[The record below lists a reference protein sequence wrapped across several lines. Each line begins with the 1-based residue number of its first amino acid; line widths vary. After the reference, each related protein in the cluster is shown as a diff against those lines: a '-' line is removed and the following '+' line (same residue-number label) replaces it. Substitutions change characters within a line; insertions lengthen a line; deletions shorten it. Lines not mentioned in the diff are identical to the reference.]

1 MKQYSS
7 PRGGGSPPSVS
18 EAWKRSACGRTHRRR
33 HEPCRRPWRG
43 NGKAMRRRP
52 GPANP
57 MACSG
62 PGNATADGSSKISA
76 VRFRAESSCGRF
88 DDTAAVPSGRSA
100 SPDYRSNPHGGTMTR
115 RTSMRKAPAD
125 PLPENANRRH
135 APLKRRRRWFR
146 MVGGPDRP
154 ILLDP
159 PPGDRRTPVAAH
171 DGCRPMPIQGVGRIL
186 QKPGPSYARTCES
199 PYAGVDI
206 PHRRDIRRGDSTDSV
221 TSHSC
226 AGGRRYHEDANHVN
240 HHAREHDVN
249 YLEHRRQHK
258 DALWEQLREPHQAPH
273 REHTDKAA
281 DGIADTGHVRIVH
294 NS

>member
-1 MKQYSS
+1 M
-7 PRGGGSPPSVS
+7 PPPVAREREGHAAS
-18 EAWKRSACGRTHRRR
+18 
-33 HEPCRRPWRG
+33 
-43 NGKAMRRRP
+43 P

-159 PPGDRRTPVAAH
+159 PPGNRRTPVAAH
-171 DGCRPMPIQGVGRIL
+171 DGCRPTPIQGVGRIL
-186 QKPGPSYARTCES
+186 QKNRAHRTPEHANLRTPERIS
-199 PYAGVDI
+199 RIGGISVGEI
-206 PHRRDIRRGDSTDSV
+206 PLT
-221 TSHSC
+221 
-226 AGGRRYHEDANHVN
+226 A
-240 HHAREHDVN
+240 
-249 YLEHRRQHK
+249 
-258 DALWEQLREPHQAPH
+258 
-273 REHTDKAA
+273 
-281 DGIADTGHVRIVH
+281 
-294 NS
+294 

>member
-1 MKQYSS
+1 
-7 PRGGGSPPSVS
+7 
-18 EAWKRSACGRTHRRR
+18 
-33 HEPCRRPWRG
+33 
-43 NGKAMRRRP
+43 MRRRP
-52 GPANP
+52 GSANP

-62 PGNATADGSSKISA
+62 PGNAAADGSSKISV

-159 PPGDRRTPVAAH
+159 PPGNRRTPVSAH
-171 DGCRPMPIQGVGRIL
+171 DGCRPTPIQGVGRSL
-186 QKPGPSYARTCES
+186 QKTGPIACPNMRIS
-199 PYAGVDI
+199 V
-206 PHRRDIRRGDSTDSV
+206 RRSGYP
-221 TSHSC
+221 
-226 AGGRRYHEDANHVN
+226 A
-240 HHAREHDVN
+240 
-249 YLEHRRQHK
+249 
-258 DALWEQLREPHQAPH
+258 
-273 REHTDKAA
+273 
-281 DGIADTGHVRIVH
+281 
-294 NS
+294 

>member
-1 MKQYSS
+1 
-7 PRGGGSPPSVS
+7 
-18 EAWKRSACGRTHRRR
+18 
-33 HEPCRRPWRG
+33 
-43 NGKAMRRRP
+43 MRRRP
-52 GPANP
+52 GSANP

-159 PPGDRRTPVAAH
+159 PPGDRRRPWRLTMVAGPCPSKALAASCKNRVHRTPEHANLRTPAWISRI
-171 DGCRPMPIQGVGRIL
+171 GGISSGRF
-186 QKPGPSYARTCES
+186 
-199 PYAGVDI
+199 
-206 PHRRDIRRGDSTDSV
+206 H
-221 TSHSC
+221 
-226 AGGRRYHEDANHVN
+226 
-240 HHAREHDVN
+240 
-249 YLEHRRQHK
+249 
-258 DALWEQLREPHQAPH
+258 
-273 REHTDKAA
+273 
-281 DGIADTGHVRIVH
+281 
-294 NS
+294 

>member
-1 MKQYSS
+1 
-7 PRGGGSPPSVS
+7 
-18 EAWKRSACGRTHRRR
+18 
-33 HEPCRRPWRG
+33 
-43 NGKAMRRRP
+43 MRRRP
-52 GPANP
+52 GSANP

-76 VRFRAESSCGRF
+76 VRFRTESSCGRF

-100 SPDYRSNPHGGTMTR
+100 SPDYRPNPHGGTMTR

-171 DGCRPMPIQGVGRIL
+171 DGCRPMPIQGVGHIL
-186 QKPGPSYARTCES
+186 QKTGSIVRPNMRISVR
-199 PYAGVDI
+199 
-206 PHRRDIRRGDSTDSV
+206 RRGYP
-221 TSHSC
+221 
-226 AGGRRYHEDANHVN
+226 A
-240 HHAREHDVN
+240 
-249 YLEHRRQHK
+249 
-258 DALWEQLREPHQAPH
+258 
-273 REHTDKAA
+273 
-281 DGIADTGHVRIVH
+281 
-294 NS
+294 

>member
-7 PRGGGSPPSVS
+7 PWGGGSPPSVS

-52 GPANP
+52 GSANP

-146 MVGGPDRP
+146 MVGGHDR
-154 ILLDP
+154 LLGP
-159 PPGDRRTPVAAH
+159 QRVQENVTTSLLSASRRTRH
-171 DGCRPMPIQGVGRIL
+171 
-186 QKPGPSYARTCES
+186 
-199 PYAGVDI
+199 
-206 PHRRDIRRGDSTDSV
+206 
-221 TSHSC
+221 
-226 AGGRRYHEDANHVN
+226 
-240 HHAREHDVN
+240 
-249 YLEHRRQHK
+249 
-258 DALWEQLREPHQAPH
+258 
-273 REHTDKAA
+273 
-281 DGIADTGHVRIVH
+281 
-294 NS
+294 

>member
-7 PRGGGSPPSVS
+7 PWGGDRHHPSARHGSAPRADGSTVGAMNHAAARGAGTGRP
-18 EAWKRSACGRTHRRR
+18 CGVA
-33 HEPCRRPWRG
+33 RG
-43 NGKAMRRRP
+43 P
-52 GPANP
+52 QTP

-88 DDTAAVPSGRSA
+88 DDTATVPSGRSA

-186 QKPGPSYARTCES
+186 QKTGSIVRPNMRISVR
-199 PYAGVDI
+199 
-206 PHRRDIRRGDSTDSV
+206 RRGYP
-221 TSHSC
+221 
-226 AGGRRYHEDANHVN
+226 A
-240 HHAREHDVN
+240 
-249 YLEHRRQHK
+249 
-258 DALWEQLREPHQAPH
+258 
-273 REHTDKAA
+273 
-281 DGIADTGHVRIVH
+281 
-294 NS
+294 

>member
-7 PRGGGSPPSVS
+7 PWGGGSPPSVS

-52 GPANP
+52 GSANP

-146 MVGGPDRP
+146 MAGGPDRP
-154 ILLDP
+154 ILLDRGWCRFVGLVIDSITTDHATRP
-159 PPGDRRTPVAAH
+159 SPRR
-171 DGCRPMPIQGVGRIL
+171 RSMMLMPN
-186 QKPGPSYARTCES
+186 
-199 PYAGVDI
+199 
-206 PHRRDIRRGDSTDSV
+206 SV
-221 TSHSC
+221 LMRLS
-226 AGGRRYHEDANHVN
+226 RY
-240 HHAREHDVN
+240 
-249 YLEHRRQHK
+249 Q
-258 DALWEQLREPHQAPH
+258 
-273 REHTDKAA
+273 TM
-281 DGIADTGHVRIVH
+281 
-294 NS
+294 

>member
-1 MKQYSS
+1 MFSYCVTMLSTNEIILLS
-7 PRGGGSPPSVS
+7 VGGDRHHPSARHGSAPRADGSTVGAMNHAAARGAGTGRP
-18 EAWKRSACGRTHRRR
+18 CGVA
-33 HEPCRRPWRG
+33 RG
-43 NGKAMRRRP
+43 P
-52 GPANP
+52 QTP

-88 DDTAAVPSGRSA
+88 DDTATVPSGRSA

-186 QKPGPSYARTCES
+186 QKTGSIVRPNMRCANTMCHPMRW
-199 PYAGVDI
+199 
-206 PHRRDIRRGDSTDSV
+206 SV
-221 TSHSC
+221 PNN
-226 AGGRRYHEDANHVN
+226 GG
-240 HHAREHDVN
+240 
-249 YLEHRRQHK
+249 
-258 DALWEQLREPHQAPH
+258 
-273 REHTDKAA
+273 T
-281 DGIADTGHVRIVH
+281 
-294 NS
+294 

>member
-1 MKQYSS
+1 MKWTNSYRSF
-7 PRGGGSPPSVS
+7 GLKT
-18 EAWKRSACGRTHRRR
+18 KRSTGLKTIEHK
-33 HEPCRRPWRG
+33 H
-43 NGKAMRRRP
+43 
-52 GPANP
+52 
-57 MACSG
+57 
-62 PGNATADGSSKISA
+62 KISA

-146 MVGGPDRP
+146 MAGGPDRP

-186 QKPGPSYARTCES
+186 QKTGSIVRPNMRISVR
-199 PYAGVDI
+199 
-206 PHRRDIRRGDSTDSV
+206 RRGYP
-221 TSHSC
+221 
-226 AGGRRYHEDANHVN
+226 A
-240 HHAREHDVN
+240 
-249 YLEHRRQHK
+249 
-258 DALWEQLREPHQAPH
+258 
-273 REHTDKAA
+273 
-281 DGIADTGHVRIVH
+281 
-294 NS
+294 

>member
-7 PRGGGSPPSVS
+7 PWGDRHRPSTRHGSAPR
-18 EAWKRSACGRTHRRR
+18 ADTHRRR

-52 GPANP
+52 RSANP

-146 MVGGPDRP
+146 MVGGHDR
-154 ILLDP
+154 LLGP
-159 PPGDRRTPVAAH
+159 QRVQENVTTSLLSASRRTRH
-171 DGCRPMPIQGVGRIL
+171 
-186 QKPGPSYARTCES
+186 
-199 PYAGVDI
+199 
-206 PHRRDIRRGDSTDSV
+206 
-221 TSHSC
+221 
-226 AGGRRYHEDANHVN
+226 
-240 HHAREHDVN
+240 
-249 YLEHRRQHK
+249 
-258 DALWEQLREPHQAPH
+258 
-273 REHTDKAA
+273 
-281 DGIADTGHVRIVH
+281 
-294 NS
+294 

>member
-1 MKQYSS
+1 MKQYSY
-7 PRGGGSPPSVS
+7 PWGIATIRQRGM
-18 EAWKRSACGRTHRRR
+18 EALRVRTTHRRR

-52 GPANP
+52 GSANP

-115 RTSMRKAPAD
+115 RTSMREAPAD

-146 MVGGPDRP
+146 MVGGPDRS

-171 DGCRPMPIQGVGRIL
+171 DGCRPMPIQGVGLDWQRCVGQVL
-186 QKPGPSYARTCES
+186 
-199 PYAGVDI
+199 
-206 PHRRDIRRGDSTDSV
+206 RGRV
-221 TSHSC
+221 
-226 AGGRRYHEDANHVN
+226 
-240 HHAREHDVN
+240 
-249 YLEHRRQHK
+249 
-258 DALWEQLREPHQAPH
+258 P
-273 REHTDKAA
+273 
-281 DGIADTGHVRIVH
+281 VR
-294 NS
+294 